1 MGHLATSI
9 DGDESL
15 LIQPLSNLPSSQDP
29 HKIKY
34 LLEKHGESPRALML
48 GEGQREVASL
58 GGMKVRGEKREEEEG
73 KGGEKEFRCGKD
85 EGKVE
90 RKSPPYRYVKGFIVS
105 SSLLA

>member
-58 GGMKVRGEKREEEEG
+58 GGMKVRGEKREEEEE
-73 KGGEKEFRCGKD
+73 KGGKRSSGAGRTRGK
-85 EGKVE
+85 
-90 RKSPPYRYVKGFIVS
+90 
-105 SSLLA
+105 